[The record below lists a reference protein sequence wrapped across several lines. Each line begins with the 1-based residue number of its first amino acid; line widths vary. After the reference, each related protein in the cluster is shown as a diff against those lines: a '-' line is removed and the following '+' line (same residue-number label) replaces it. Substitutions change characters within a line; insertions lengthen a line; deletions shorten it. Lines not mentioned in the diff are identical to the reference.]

1 MTETD
6 KVEVKEQQVDKE
18 VKSNPEQNKFLGKRN
33 IYIGIILVLLTVIL
47 ILVFFWQHLVAVTGL
62 KMWSSH
68 AGGKPID
75 CMMRDTNDDQ
85 YISCTA
91 MVNEQ
96 IVPLECGVSI
106 FNIGCRV
113 NYGTASPQP
122 LKPKPKP

>member
-1 MTETD
+1 MSEQ
-6 KVEVKEQQVDKE
+6 KVETKEQNQNQEIKPNLDK
-18 VKSNPEQNKFLGKRN
+18 NKPLSKRN
-33 IYIGIILVLLTVIL
+33 IYTAIILIVLTGIL
-47 ILVFFWQHLVAVTGL
+47 LLIFFWQHLIAVTGL

-75 CMMRDTNDDQ
+75 CMIRDTNDDG

-91 MVNEQ
+91 TVNDQ

-113 NYGTASPQP
+113 NYGSASPRV
-122 LKPKPKP
+122 LKPKN